1 MTLPLP
7 PPQPTINTP
16 AWAQQQL
23 QAFTVEDQRAIT
35 DLVAQGVVGKS
46 LFNIRVPYAKECMER
61 HWPGWM
67 ARLAWTIIELLVR
80 DARNLGPGT
89 GDDDIPF

>member
-16 AWAQQQL
+16 AWARHQL
-23 QAFTVEDQRAIT
+23 QAFTVDDQRAIT
-35 DLVAQGVVGKS
+35 DLVAQGVVS
-46 LFNIRVPYAKECMER
+46 RMLFQLRVPYAKECMER
-61 HWPGWM
+61 QWPGWQ

-80 DARNLGPGT
+80 GT
-89 GDDDIPF
+89 ENDDIPF